1 MFKKHQKSD
10 SQYLNALDTSIGVKM
25 KVEKLVFGGQGLGRV
40 DNKVVFLWNALPGE
54 EVVFNYTNN
63 KKNFAEGLATEI
75 LVASPDRIEP
85 KEKHFLSCSQWQILA
100 WEKELLYKKQL
111 SEETY
116 QKIGNLS
123 IPNLE
128 IVSDDNQYNY
138 RNKIEYNFI
147 EENGNISLAIFL
159 PESHERVVVDRC
171 ELARKELNVVAEDI
185 LDWIVEKNIEIR
197 DLRKMILR
205 VNQKG
210 EVLAGLFI
218 NQKINLKDYPELKNN
233 LVGFSLFQKNFKG
246 DVLLHAE
253 GQDYLEEEILGK
265 KLRYGLFSFFQ
276 INVPIFQK
284 ALEDISSF
292 ISQDD
297 EVIDYYCGVGSIGL
311 SLSAKMQTLSLVES
325 NKEASEYAKQNI
337 DLNKL
342 NTKNNLEVYCQ
353 PAEKIID
360 LINSQ
365 KVIIL
370 DPPRAG
376 LEKTIIERIIWEKP
390 KKIIYLSCN
399 VSTQARDIGLL
410 KDLYEIKF
418 AKLYNFFPRTPHVEG
433 LIILEAKKK

>member
-1 MFKKHQKSD
+1 MSKKHQKSD
-10 SQYLNALDTSIGVKM
+10 SQYLDALDTSVDVRI

-63 KKNFAEGLATEI
+63 KKNFAEGLAIEI
-75 LVASPDRIEP
+75 LLPSSDRVEP
-85 KEKHFLSCSQWQILA
+85 KEDHFLSCSQWQILA
-100 WEKELLYKKQL
+100 WEKELQYKKEL
-111 SEETY
+111 SQEIY
-116 QKIGNLS
+116 KKNGDLNIS
-123 IPNLE
+123 SLE

-159 PESHERVVVDRC
+159 PESHQRVKVDRC
-171 ELARKELNVVAEDI
+171 ELARKELNIVAEDI
-185 LDWIVEKNIEIR
+185 LDWIVEKEIGIM
-197 DLRKMILR
+197 DLRKIILR

-218 NQKINLKDYPELKNN
+218 NQKLNLKDYPELKNN
-233 LVGFSLFQKNFKG
+233 LVGFSVFQKSFKG
-246 DVLLHAE
+246 DVLLYTA

-265 KLRYGLFSFFQ
+265 KLCYGLFSFFQ

-284 ALEDISSF
+284 ALGDISNF
-292 ISQDD
+292 INQDD

-311 SLSAKMQTLSLVES
+311 PLSTKMQTLSLVES
-325 NKEASEYAKQNI
+325 NKEAVEYAKQNI

-342 NTKNNLEVYCQ
+342 NTKNNLEVFCQ

-376 LEKTIIERIIWEKP
+376 LDKTIIERIIWEKP

-399 VSTQARDIGLL
+399 IATQARDLGLL
-410 KDLYEIKF
+410 KDMYEIKF
-418 AKLYNFFPRTPHVEG
+418 SKLYNFFPRTPHVEG